1 MTTPTTGDDG
11 DDEQTGPS
19 NTDAMARELI
29 AEARRR
35 AAEALAGSS
44 GRKGAD
50 ANEIQL
56 EDDVVLNKR
65 RRRVF
70 NGDVGGIPRRARIA
84 NDGVLGVYAP
94 LHDVDDDDEEEKDDD
109 EEKRGSRQR
118 LNRTYVRRRLE
129 RFDRDLRGYDVQASL
144 IDRPSC
150 ENPER
155 IGVSSSS
162 SIARRAIGR
171 ASEPADADAPAGS
184 ARAGLGS
191 RPSDAAS
198 IDDPYARYRSERS
211 SAYRRERDFGLTR
224 GGASASTAKRT

>member
-11 DDEQTGPS
+11 DDEQTRPS

-35 AAEALAGSS
+35 AAEALAGCS
-44 GRKGAD
+44 GRNGAD

-56 EDDVVLNKR
+56 EDEDANKR

-70 NGDVGGIPRRARIA
+70 DGDVGGIPRRARIA

-94 LHDVDDDDEEEKDDD
+94 LHDADDDEKDDD

-118 LNRTYVRRRLE
+118 LNRAYVRRRLE

-144 IDRPSC
+144 IDRSSI
-150 ENPER
+150 EQPER
-155 IGVSSSS
+155 IGVPSSS
-162 SIARRAIGR
+162 SIARRPIGR
-171 ASEPADADAPAGS
+171 ASEAADAPAGS

>member
-1 MTTPTTGDDG
+1 MTTTSTTTGDEG
-11 DDEQTGPS
+11 DDEQTTRPSS

-35 AAEALAGSS
+35 AAEALAGCS
-44 GRKGAD
+44 GRNGAD

-56 EDDVVLNKR
+56 EDEDANKR

-70 NGDVGGIPRRARIA
+70 DGDVGGIPRRARIA

-94 LHDVDDDDEEEKDDD
+94 LHDEKDDDEEKDED

-118 LNRTYVRRRLE
+118 LNRAYVRRRLE

-144 IDRPSC
+144 IDRSSI
-150 ENPER
+150 EYPER
-155 IGVSSSS
+155 IGVPSSS
-162 SIARRAIGR
+162 SIARRPIGR
-171 ASEPADADAPAGS
+171 ASEAAGVDAPAGS

-191 RPSDAAS
+191 RPS
-198 IDDPYARYRSERS
+198 IDDPYTRYRSEKS
-211 SAYRRERDFGLTR
+211 SAYRSR
-224 GGASASTAKRT
+224 

>member
-1 MTTPTTGDDG
+1 MTTPTTGDEG
-11 DDEQTGPS
+11 EDEQTRPS

-35 AAEALAGSS
+35 AAEALAGCS

-56 EDDVVLNKR
+56 EDEDANKR

-70 NGDVGGIPRRARIA
+70 DGDVGGIPRRARIA

-94 LHDVDDDDEEEKDDD
+94 LHDEKDEEKDDD

-144 IDRPSC
+144 IDRSST
-150 ENPER
+150 EHPER
-155 IGVSSSS
+155 IGVPSSS
-162 SIARRAIGR
+162 SIARRPIGG
-171 ASEPADADAPAGS
+171 ASEAAGADAPAGS

-191 RPSDAAS
+191 RPS

-224 GGASASTAKRT
+224 GGASASTTKRT

>member
-1 MTTPTTGDDG
+1 MTTTPTTGDDG
-11 DDEQTGPS
+11 EDEQKTRPSS

-35 AAEALAGSS
+35 AAEALAGCS
-44 GRKGAD
+44 GRNGAD

-56 EDDVVLNKR
+56 EDEDTNKR

-70 NGDVGGIPRRARIA
+70 DGDVGGIPRRARIA

-94 LHDVDDDDEEEKDDD
+94 LHDEKDDEKDDD
-109 EEKRGSRQR
+109 EEKRGARQR
-118 LNRTYVRRRLE
+118 LNRAYVRRRLE

-144 IDRPSC
+144 IDRSSI
-150 ENPER
+150 EHPER
-155 IGVSSSS
+155 ISVPSSS
-162 SIARRAIGR
+162 SIARRPIGR
-171 ASEPADADAPAGS
+171 ASEADAGADAPTGS

-191 RPSDAAS
+191 RPSD
-198 IDDPYARYRSERS
+198 DDPYARYRSEKS

>member
-1 MTTPTTGDDG
+1 MTPTTTTGNDGGD
-11 DDEQTGPS
+11 EKTRPS
-19 NTDAMARELI
+19 NTDAVARELI

-35 AAEALAGSS
+35 AAEALAGCS

-56 EDDVVLNKR
+56 EDDAVLNKR
-65 RRRVF
+65 RRVF
-70 NGDVGGIPRRARIA
+70 DGDVGGIPRRARIA

-94 LHDVDDDDEEEKDDD
+94 LHDVDDDDEKDVD

-144 IDRPSC
+144 IDRSSI
-150 ENPER
+150 EQQPER
-155 IGVSSSS
+155 IGVPSSS

-171 ASEPADADAPAGS
+171 ASEPADAEAPAGS

-211 SAYRRERDFGLTR
+211 SAYRRERDFGVTR

>member
-1 MTTPTTGDDG
+1 MTPVLRCPMTTTTKTGEDGGD
-11 DDEQTGPS
+11 EKTGPS
-19 NTDAMARELI
+19 NADAMARELI

-35 AAEALAGSS
+35 AAEALAGCS

-56 EDDVVLNKR
+56 EDEDVLNK

-144 IDRPSC
+144 IDRSSIEQPV
-150 ENPER
+150 R
-155 IGVSSSS
+155 IGVPSSS
-162 SIARRAIGR
+162 SIARRPI
-171 ASEPADADAPAGS
+171 DADAPAGS

-191 RPSDAAS
+191 RPS
-198 IDDPYARYRSERS
+198 IDDPYTRYRSERS
-211 SAYRRERDFGLTR
+211 SAYRRERDFSLTR

>member
-1 MTTPTTGDDG
+1 MTTGDDG
-11 DDEQTGPS
+11 DDVKTDPS

-35 AAEALAGSS
+35 AAEALAGCS

-109 EEKRGSRQR
+109 EEKRGARQR
-118 LNRTYVRRRLE
+118 LNRAYVRRRLE

-144 IDRPSC
+144 IDRSSI
-150 ENPER
+150 EHPER
-155 IGVSSSS
+155 ISVPSSS
-162 SIARRAIGR
+162 SIARRPIGR
-171 ASEPADADAPAGS
+171 ASEADAGADAPAGS